1 MYYSKDKRGIY
12 ILRTMEDIS
21 LNGDSYTTAEA
32 LFKASQRNDRR
43 LSNASFRE
51 DLSFLLHDGRLHLKG
66 QRLYTTYNWRCEQSA
81 AISLANILHAPSLD
95 KPELPDTL
103 LVNGVQPGDDFP
115 HRSVPERNSR
125 LSAYWNTIS

>member
-1 MYYSKDKRGIY
+1 
-12 ILRTMEDIS
+12 MEDIS

-32 LFKASQRNDRR
+32 LFKACQHNDRR
-43 LSNASFRE
+43 LPYSAFRE
-51 DLSFLLHDGRLHLKG
+51 DLSFLLHDGRLHLEG

>member
-1 MYYSKDKRGIY
+1 
-12 ILRTMEDIS
+12 MEDIS

-66 QRLYTTYNWRCEQSA
+66 QRRYTT
-81 AISLANILHAPSLD
+81 
-95 KPELPDTL
+95 
-103 LVNGVQPGDDFP
+103 
-115 HRSVPERNSR
+115 
-125 LSAYWNTIS
+125 

>member
-12 ILRTMEDIS
+12 ILRAMEDIS
-21 LNGDSYTTAEA
+21 LNGDAYTTIEA
-32 LFKASQRNDRR
+32 LFRVCQRNDRR
-43 LSNASFRE
+43 LSYSAFRE
-51 DLSFLLHDGRLHLKG
+51 DLAFLLHKGLLHLEG